1 MKSIQD
7 SYVMANGNKIPCVGF
22 GTWKLT
28 DPGTAAD
35 IIKTAIDCGYRH
47 IDTAFAYY
55 NETYVGKAIQTCGL
69 KRTELFVTT
78 KLSNGSHGYEN
89 TLKEFEMSMNNLD
102 IDYVDLYLIHWP
114 RPYAIRDTW
123 KEHLEGTWK
132 AFEELYHAG
141 KVKAIGVS
149 NFLEHHLEALL
160 ETASIAPM
168 VNQIELH
175 PRYVQRDVVRY
186 CKDHRIVLEAW
197 SPLMKGE
204 FNYPVLEELSKK
216 YNKSIP
222 QILLRWS
229 VQHGFI
235 PLPKA
240 STRERMLENAD
251 IFDFELTEEDIEALK
266 ELEAYGMTGSHPDTA
281 TF

>member
-55 NETYVGKAIQTCGL
+55 NETYVGKAIRTCGL

-149 NFLEHHLEALL
+149 NFLEHHLEAPGNRIH
-160 ETASIAPM
+160 SPDG
-168 VNQIELH
+168 QPDELH

-186 CKDHRIVLEAW
+186 CKDHRIVPSLE
-197 SPLMKGE
+197 PLMKGE

-222 QILLRWS
+222 QILFAGAYS
-229 VQHGFI
+229 T
-235 PLPKA
+235 A
-240 STRERMLENAD
+240 SFLFRKHRQGRMLENAD
-251 IFDFELTEEDIEALK
+251 IFDFELTEEDIK
-266 ELEAYGMTGSHPDTA
+266 P
-281 TF
+281 